1 MNFLIIDTS
10 SPQSF
15 AALSKEDNLIIE
27 HLPPLKQSQTLL
39 PAIEKLLKNT
49 SIAFIAIGTGPGSFT
64 GTRVGVMA
72 AKALS
77 FSKGITLLPFCSLK
91 IFTPSDNGPFTLYGD
106 AKSRGFY
113 ALDGKKF
120 GRAATFDSPR
130 LVAEGSICSIL
141 NIPFLKQYLLEKFR
155 QAPPSNHAE
164 VIVSYFLDL
173 EPKKIKNPSNTH
185 SGVE

>member
-15 AALSKEDNLIIE
+15 VALSRRDKLIIE

-39 PAIEKLLKNT
+39 LAIEKLLENT
-49 SIAFIAIGTGPGSFT
+49 VIDFIAIGTGPGSFT

-77 FSKGITLLPFCSLK
+77 FSKGISLLPFCSLK
-91 IFTPSDNGPFTLYGD
+91 IFTPCEDGPFTLYGD

-113 ALDGKKF
+113 ALTGEKA
-120 GRAATFDSPR
+120 GGSIVFDSPR
-130 LVAEGSICSIL
+130 LVAEGSVSSAL
-141 NIPFLKQYLLEKFR
+141 NVPILKQYLIEKFHKT
-155 QAPPSNHAE
+155 PLSDHTE
-164 VIVSYFLDL
+164 IIVSYLLEL
-173 EPKKIKNPSNTH
+173 EPEKNQKSP
-185 SGVE
+185 

>member
-15 AALSKEDNLIIE
+15 VALSRGDRLIIE

-39 PAIEKLLKNT
+39 LAIEKLLED
-49 SIAFIAIGTGPGSFT
+49 IAIDFIAIGTGPGSFT

-77 FSKGITLLPFCSLK
+77 FSAGIPLLPFCSLK
-91 IFTPSDNGPFTLYGD
+91 IFIPCEDGPFTLYGD

-113 ALDGKKF
+113 ALDGEKSGGAIVF
-120 GRAATFDSPR
+120 GPPR
-130 LVAEGSICSIL
+130 LVAEGSVCSAL
-141 NIPFLKQYLLEKFR
+141 NVPLLKQYLLEKLHKT
-155 QAPPSNHAE
+155 PLSNHTE
-164 VIVSYFLDL
+164 IIVSYLLDL
-173 EPKKIKNPSNTH
+173 EPEKKPKIPL
-185 SGVE
+185 GVEQ